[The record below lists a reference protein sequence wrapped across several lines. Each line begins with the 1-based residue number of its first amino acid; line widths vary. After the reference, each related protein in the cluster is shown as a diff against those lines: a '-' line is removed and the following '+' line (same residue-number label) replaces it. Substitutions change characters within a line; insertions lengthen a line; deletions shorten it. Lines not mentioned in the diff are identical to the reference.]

1 MTDKIEL
8 LENFRIIN
16 CNFTN
21 DLFQKEDIDI
31 MENKSNDSI
40 HYKGSIHYNNSIYAY
55 KNLNKLLKPFD
66 LSGGQNYTLFNS
78 NSFSTDLKIFY
89 SRRDFGTLK
98 YEKERYKTNK
108 FKIKKTKK
116 RRPKQSSNDKINKIF
131 SIKKVAKLGRIRK
144 TSNKRGKHDK
154 FKRDNIIRRF
164 KVHFMQS
171 LYDYIN
177 SLFLINKKCMK
188 YKKVIKKISYYDTT
202 LISKKDN
209 IEWLNSSIRNIF
221 SKNITSKISIY
232 NNDYNKK
239 LIGLIYE
246 ENIELDV
253 INILNKTIREMWLVY
268 INDDKEKSYTG
279 FATLKDDVNK
289 LRQIGE
295 TESYIN
301 HYIFI
306 ANEFENIIDGMMSRK

>member
-1 MTDKIEL
+1 MTDKNEL
-8 LENFRIIN
+8 FQNFTIIN
-16 CNFTN
+16 YNNSN
-21 DLFQKEDIDI
+21 DIFQKEDIDI
-31 MENKSNDSI
+31 LNNHSND
-40 HYKGSIHYNNSIYAY
+40 SIHYNNSIYAN
-55 KNLNKLLKPFD
+55 KNLNFNELIKPLD
-66 LSGGQNYTLFNS
+66 VLGGQNYSEFNS
-78 NSFSTDLKIFY
+78 NIFSTDLKLFY
-89 SRRDFGTLK
+89 PEKD
-98 YEKERYKTNK
+98 YQKERYKTKIYK

-116 RRPKQSSNDKINKIF
+116 RIPKQSSNDKGNKIF
-131 SIKKVAKLGRIRK
+131 SIRKVAKLGRIKK
-144 TSNKRGKHDK
+144 TSNKKGKHNK

-171 LYDYIN
+171 VYEYIN
-177 SLFLINKKCMK
+177 SLFLINKNCIK

-268 INDDKEKSYTG
+268 ISDDKEKSYTG

-301 HYIFI
+301 HYICI
-306 ANEFENIIDGMMSRK
+306 ANEFENIIDGMTSRK

>member
-1 MTDKIEL
+1 
-8 LENFRIIN
+8 
-16 CNFTN
+16 
-21 DLFQKEDIDI
+21 
-31 MENKSNDSI
+31 
-40 HYKGSIHYNNSIYAY
+40 
-55 KNLNKLLKPFD
+55 
-66 LSGGQNYTLFNS
+66 
-78 NSFSTDLKIFY
+78 
-89 SRRDFGTLK
+89 
-98 YEKERYKTNK
+98 
-108 FKIKKTKK
+108 
-116 RRPKQSSNDKINKIF
+116 
-131 SIKKVAKLGRIRK
+131 
-144 TSNKRGKHDK
+144 
-154 FKRDNIIRRF
+154 
-164 KVHFMQS
+164 MQS
-171 LYDYIN
+171 IYDYIN

-188 YKKVIKKISYYDTT
+188 HKKVIKKISYYDTT

-268 INDDKEKSYTG
+268 ISDDKEKSYTG

-301 HYIFI
+301 HYICI
-306 ANEFENIIDGMMSRK
+306 ANEFENIIDGMTSRK